1 MYAISSSFTGTY
13 GGQRYES
20 IIEYVDDQKTAMQR
34 MLDWAAWHD
43 AVARLSRDG
52 CYFDKPD
59 GTTFRLERVDA
70 EQVQS

>member
-1 MYAISSSFTGTY
+1 MNDNTVTF
-13 GGQRYES
+13 
-20 IIEYVDDQKTAMQR
+20 EYVDGDAAAMQR
-34 MLDWAAWHD
+34 MRDWAAWHD

-52 CYFDKPD
+52 GYFDKPD

>member
-1 MYAISSSFTGTY
+1 MWEYYEDDQRDEDSSSY
-13 GGQRYES
+13 
-20 IIEYVDDQKTAMQR
+20 A
-34 MLDWAAWHD
+34 D